1 MPMSSRGAFAAVILA
16 TVCLALGSKAAL
28 GQRAA
33 APAPSA
39 EQILARVAAAYVSCR
54 SYSDSGVVKDRY
66 PGLLGH
72 TTEKPFRTAFVRPD
86 RFRFQF
92 VEVKGLFRGEYVYI
106 AWRNGADVRTWWDV
120 RPGVEQATSLDLALG
135 AAAGISGGSARQ
147 VASLLMPQEIH
158 GRCLTAVARA
168 GLLSDAAIGLKACY
182 RIVGTYADWPITLW
196 IEKGSYL
203 VRRVDLTTEIPE
215 GKVEE
220 TTTYEPIL
228 DGEVT
233 EKMLAFDPPAPR

>member
-39 EQILARVAAAYVSCR
+39 EQILARVAAAYASCR

-92 VEVKGLFRGEYVYI
+92 VETKSLIGGDYVYVV
-106 AWRNGADVRTWWDV
+106 WRRGDKVLTWWDV
-120 RPGVEQATSLDLALG
+120 KPGVEEARSLGDALSAATG
-135 AAAGISGGSARQ
+135 VSGGSAH
-147 VASLLMPQEIH
+147 AIP
-158 GRCLTAVARA
+158 A
-168 GLLSDAAIGLKACY
+168 LLSPKEVGGRNPTDLAQARLLDDATVGTAACY
-182 RIVGTYADWPITLW
+182 RVEGRYGGESTTLW
-196 IEKGSYL
+196 IEKGGL
-203 VRRVDLTTEIPE
+203 LIRRIDRRIEIPA
-215 GKVEE
+215 GSVDE
-220 TTTYEPIL
+220 TTTYDPVL

-233 EKMLAFDPPAPR
+233 EKMLAFDPPNGR